1 MSDKDFKVK
10 NKLVVNGLTGGAG
23 PLVANSNKEIDS
35 VAFLSTL
42 QGGTGTT
49 TSPSAGQVLYSAGGT
64 TYNPTTLNTL
74 DVKGATY
81 SADAPSSPVVGQIW
95 VESDTSSDSFDPN
108 IIRRKTFTATAAQT
122 VFTTDVEFIQGY
134 EQVFFNGM
142 LLVRNSDYTTANNTN
157 VTLAAGAAAGDIVEI
172 VSITNLNSI
181 NAVATTGANTIIS
194 TTASTIP
201 LTIQGAASQT
211 ADLFRLTN
219 NSGQILANHNGLT
232 LNLKTN
238 TFPALTLTR
247 YGTEGASAGIDFI
260 KSNNATLDT
269 DAAVALDSKLF
280 DMRSIGYDGLAYGAV
295 ATSIS
300 GWVDGAVSS
309 GVIPGRLVFST
320 SGIERLRINSSG
332 NISSL
337 FNQSFANSSYSGK
350 NVLIN
355 GAMDIWQRGTSF
367 PSGVGLGSTV
377 VYSADRWHWY
387 RGNNTA
393 GATLTRQAAGL
404 TNFQYCIRMQ
414 RNSGNSS
421 TEVLGLRYTA
431 ETADSVRFAGKQVTL
446 SFWARKGANYSGSS
460 NAFRASIATGTGTDQ
475 VVHSFTGFTYIV
487 NQDVTLTDAWQRF
500 TLTGT
505 AASNITQIG
514 LEMFHFPTGTAGA
527 NDYMEIT
534 GIQLEEG
541 SIATPFSRYAGGIQQ
556 ELDACQRYYEQSAI
570 YGLIGHA
577 YSSTQFAFNYKFN
590 TPKRVVPSVS
600 MLSAGSY
607 NLYSGNSTPRT
618 MSSVGSNLV
627 GFNQVQFLAT
637 VSNATTAGYSCH
649 IDGGVSNAIV
659 MSAEL

>member
-1 MSDKDFKVK
+1 LSDKDFKVK
-10 NKLVVNGLTGGAG
+10 NKLVLNGLTQTG
-23 PLVANSNKEIDS
+23 PLVADSNKQVD
-35 VAFLSTL
+35 ATPYLTTL

-49 TSPSAGQVLYSAGGT
+49 TSPTTGQIPYSTSGT
-64 TYNPTTLNTL
+64 TYTPTAINTL
-74 DVKGATY
+74 DVKGSSY
-81 SADAPSSPVVGQIW
+81 SADAPSNPVVGQIW
-95 VESDTSSDSFDPN
+95 VESDTTSDSFDPN
-108 IIRRKTFTATAAQT
+108 IIRRKSFTATAAQT
-122 VFTTDVEFIQGY
+122 VFTTDLEFIQGY

-142 LLVRNSDYTTANNTN
+142 LLLRNSDYTTASNTN
-157 VTLAAGAAAGDIVEI
+157 VTLASGAAVGDIVEI

-181 NAVATTGANTIIS
+181 NTVATTGANTITS

-211 ADLFRLTN
+211 SDLLRLTN
-219 NSGQILANHNGLT
+219 NSGQILANHNGST
-232 LNLKTN
+232 LNLKTS

-280 DMRSIGYDGLAYGAV
+280 DMRSIGYDGLAYGTV

-309 GVIPGRLVFST
+309 GSIPGRLVFAT
-320 SGIERLRINSSG
+320 SGVERLRINSSG

-337 FNQSFANSSYSGK
+337 FNQSFANSSYAGK
-350 NVLIN
+350 NVIIN

-367 PSGVGLGSTV
+367 PSGVGLGSGT

-387 RGNNTA
+387 RGSNDS
-393 GATLTRQAAGL
+393 GATLTRQSAGL
-404 TNFQYCIRMQ
+404 SGFQYCIRMQ
-414 RNSGNSS
+414 RNSGNTS
-421 TEVLGLRYTA
+421 TQSLGLRYTA
-431 ETADSVRFAGKQVTL
+431 ETADSVRFAGKSVTL

-460 NAFRASIATGTGTDQ
+460 NTFRATVATGTGTDQ

-487 NQDVTLTDAWQRF
+487 DQNVTLTDNWQRF

-514 LEMFHFPTGTAGA
+514 LEMFHNPVAGTAGA

-541 SIATPFSRYAGGIQQ
+541 SIATPFSRSTGTTQG
-556 ELDACQRYYEQSAI
+556 ELAACQRYFQILGDNIYELI
-570 YGLIGHA
+570 YGGYMTSGTIA
-577 YSSTQFAFNYKFN
+577 YISFPFPVTMRTTPVGTIVGGWAVFN
-590 TPKRVVPSVS
+590 TGQPIIQATFPHTISLR
-600 MLSAGSY
+600 AT
-607 NLYSGNSTPRT
+607 STATGQFYFHSNTTYYLT
-618 MSSVGSNLV
+618 MN
-627 GFNQVQFLAT
+627 
-637 VSNATTAGYSCH
+637 
-649 IDGGVSNAIV
+649 
-659 MSAEL
+659 AEL

>member
-1 MSDKDFKVK
+1 LSDKDFKVK

-181 NAVATTGANTIIS
+181 NAVATTGANTITS

-460 NAFRASIATGTGTDQ
+460 NAFRASIATGTGT
-475 VVHSFTGFTYIV
+475 
-487 NQDVTLTDAWQRF
+487 
-500 TLTGT
+500 
-505 AASNITQIG
+505 
-514 LEMFHFPTGTAGA
+514 AGA